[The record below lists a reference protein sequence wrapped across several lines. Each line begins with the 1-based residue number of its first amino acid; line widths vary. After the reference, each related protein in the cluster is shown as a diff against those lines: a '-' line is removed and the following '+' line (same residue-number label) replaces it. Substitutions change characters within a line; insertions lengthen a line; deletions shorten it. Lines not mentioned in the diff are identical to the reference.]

1 MDNAGQKTSRADRT
15 AVSAA
20 MVIVLVSCIITAGCL
35 DNFTFPD
42 FGYNRST
49 RLADNE
55 GKLSVY
61 FLDAGQGDS
70 ILVLFNGRTILVD
83 AGESEMGDRVVSDL
97 TTLNV
102 TRIDLLV
109 ATHPHSDHIG
119 GMQKVLAAFP
129 VGQVLDS
136 GLPHT
141 SSTYEHF
148 LETIEQK
155 NIPYRVAE
163 QGQTVD
169 LDPALGIFV
178 LSPPEERSGDDPN
191 TNSVVLRISYGTI
204 DFLLTGD
211 VGGESEDALVRSGYP
226 LDAEILKVGHH
237 GSFSS
242 TSPAFLTRV
251 RPETAIIPVGKDN
264 PYGHPHQQT
273 LDLLKD
279 AGVTVYSTDR
289 DGTIG
294 IRSDGISYSVK
305 TETSDQGIRAVT
317 VPLARTLT
325 PVNTT
330 TSPLFTL
337 PTMPVDVTIPIPS
350 FTLPSAPANLTIP
363 VPLPHIPQIGN
374 ASSVYISA
382 LQFDA
387 PGDDR
392 QNLNHEWVRL
402 ANRGD
407 GPVLL
412 AGWTLSDK
420 TGSHPYVFPA
430 FVLMPESSVTVYSGA
445 GKMNDTALFM
455 GLDAP
460 LWGNTGDVATIKDG
474 GGTIIDQ
481 RA

>member
-1 MDNAGQKTSRADRT
+1 
-15 AVSAA
+15 

-35 DNFTFPD
+35 DNFTIPD
-42 FGYNRST
+42 FSYNRST
-49 RLADNE
+49 HLADNE

-61 FLDAGQGDS
+61 FLDVGQGDS
-70 ILVLFNGRTILVD
+70 TLVLFDNKTILID
-83 AGESEMGDRVVSDL
+83 AGENDMGDRVVGDL
-97 TTLNV
+97 TTLGV

-119 GMQKVLAAFP
+119 GMQKVLLAFP
-129 VGQVLDS
+129 VGQVLDA

-148 LETIEQK
+148 LATIDQ
-155 NIPYRVAE
+155 NSIPYRVAE
-163 QGQTVD
+163 QGQVIE
-169 LDPALGIFV
+169 LDPALRIFV
-178 LSPPEERSGDDPN
+178 LSPPEKRFGDDPN

-211 VGGESEDALVRSGYP
+211 LGGESEDALAGSGYP
-226 LDAEILKVGHH
+226 LDAEIQKVGHH

-242 TSPAFLTRV
+242 TSPSFLARV
-251 RPETAIIPVGKDN
+251 RPETAIISVGLDN
-264 PYGHPHQQT
+264 AYGHPHQQT

-279 AGVTVYSTDR
+279 SGVTVYRTDR
-289 DGTIG
+289 DGTVVV
-294 IRSDGISYSVK
+294 RSDGTSYSVK
-305 TETSDQGIRAVT
+305 TEINEQGIRAVT
-317 VPLARTLT
+317 TPRVETLKTGITT
-325 PVNTT
+325 PKPV
-330 TSPLFTL
+330 FTL
-337 PTMPVDVTIPIPS
+337 PTLPADVPVPLPSITLPAAPANITIPIP
-350 FTLPSAPANLTIP
+350 LLT
-363 VPLPHIPQIGN
+363 VPRIGN

-392 QNLNHEWVRL
+392 ENLNQEWVRL
-402 ANRGD
+402 TNRGD
-407 GPVLL
+407 GAVLL
-412 AGWTLSDK
+412 AGWTLSDT

-430 FVLMPESSVTVYSGA
+430 FVLMPESSVTICSGS

-460 LWGNTGDVATIKDG
+460 LWNNTGDVATLKDG

-481 RA
+481 RS